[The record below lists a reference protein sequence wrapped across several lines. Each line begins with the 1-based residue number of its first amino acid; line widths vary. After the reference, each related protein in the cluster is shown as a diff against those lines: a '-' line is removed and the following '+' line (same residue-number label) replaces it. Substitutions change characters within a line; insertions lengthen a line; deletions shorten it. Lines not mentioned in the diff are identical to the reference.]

1 MPADCVYP
9 DAVDAHDAGN
19 TLTGRQPARGIPVR
33 PRAHHAGYPP
43 EALFFPQAVELRLRK
58 IRGSLAQ
65 DIVAAAQFAVFTLQF
80 LQTLTFSGAQSAVT
94 CTGIALILTQP
105 GTQGLRRTADFRGDG
120 ADGRPLRV
128 IVILA
133 FDNHTNGP
141 LTDLRGKARIFS
153 HPVYLSLKE
162 FSLQDSRGDSV
173 TFEEAC
179 LRWLEEKADKKSLDS
194 DKSRIEFWLEHFEGI
209 RLKDIS
215 EAKIYSAVSRMH
227 NRKTKEIWKQKVQAA
242 IRKGKEPPVYEPKP
256 VSTQTKAKHL
266 AMIKAILRAAERDW
280 KWLEKAPVIKIPA
293 VRNKRVRWLE
303 KEEAKRLIDECPE
316 PLKSVVKFALATGL
330 RKSNIIN
337 LEWQQIDM
345 QRRVAWVNPEES
357 KSNRAIG
364 VALNDT
370 ACKVLRDQIGKH
382 HKWVF
387 VHTKAAKRADGTS
400 TPAVRKM
407 RIDSKTSWLSA
418 CRRAGIE
425 DFRFHDLR
433 HTWASWLIQSG
444 VPLSVLQ
451 EMGGWE
457 SIEMVRRYAHLA
469 PNHLTEHARK
479 IDDIFGDNVPNM
491 SHCGIMEDIKK
502 A

>member
-1 MPADCVYP
+1 MSLFRRGEIWYASYSLPGGRRIKESLGTSDKRLATELHDKRKAELWRVDRLGDFP
-9 DAVDAHDAGN
+9 DVMFDDA
-19 TLTGRQPARGIPVR
+19 
-33 PRAHHAGYPP
+33 
-43 EALFFPQAVELRLRK
+43 
-58 IRGSLAQ
+58 
-65 DIVAAAQFAVFTLQF
+65 
-80 LQTLTFSGAQSAVT
+80 
-94 CTGIALILTQP
+94 CM
-105 GTQGLRRTADFRGDG
+105 
-120 ADGRPLRV
+120 
-128 IVILA
+128 
-133 FDNHTNGP
+133 
-141 LTDLRGKARIFS
+141 
-153 HPVYLSLKE
+153 
-162 FSLQDSRGDSV
+162 
-173 TFEEAC
+173 
-179 LRWLEEKADKKSLDS
+179 RWLEEKAEKKSLKD
-194 DKSRIEFWLEHFEGI
+194 DRSRMAFWLAHFEGV
-209 RLKDIS
+209 RLKDVT
-215 EAKIYSAVSRMH
+215 EQKIYSAVNKMS
-227 NRKTKEIWKQKVQAA
+227 NRKQLEIWKIKAAVAQKN
-242 IRKGKEPPVYEPKP
+242 GEPAPVYSAKP
-256 VSTQTKAKHL
+256 VTTSTKAKHL
-266 AMIKAILRAAERDW
+266 ALMKAILRAAERDW
-280 KWLEKAPVIKIPA
+280 KWLEKAPVIKIPS

-330 RKSNIIN
+330 RKSNIMN

-345 QRRVAWVNPEES
+345 QRRVAWVNPEDS

-387 VHTKAAKRADGTS
+387 VHTTAAKRADGTS

-425 DFRFHDLR
+425 DFRFHNLR

-479 IDDIFGDNVPNM
+479 IDDIFGDDVPNM
-491 SHCGIMEDIKK
+491 SHSIIMEEIKK